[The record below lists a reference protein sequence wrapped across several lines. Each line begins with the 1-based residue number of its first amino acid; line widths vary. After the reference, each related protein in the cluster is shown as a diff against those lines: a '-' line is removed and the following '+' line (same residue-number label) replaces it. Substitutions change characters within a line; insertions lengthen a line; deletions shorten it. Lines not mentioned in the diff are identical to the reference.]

1 MAEPETP
8 KTVLIVDDASLVRL
22 YYKSALRPAGFRI
35 QEALNGI
42 EALEKLLEMPAPV
55 DLLIVD
61 INMPQMDGLTFLE
74 LLRQKHLPLAAIP
87 ALVISTEAGES
98 DFEAVRTAGANYFL
112 VKPVSPEALVEHA
125 KLLCGIRP

>member
-1 MAEPETP
+1 MADP

-22 YYKSALRPAGFRI
+22 YYKSALQAAGFRVE
-35 QEALNGI
+35 EALNGI
-42 EALEKLLEMPAPV
+42 EAIEKLLENPKPV

-61 INMPQMDGLTFLE
+61 INMPQMDGLTFLG

-87 ALVISTEAGES
+87 ALVTSTESGES
-98 DFEAVRTAGANYFL
+98 DFAAARKAGANYFL

-125 KLLCGIRP
+125 KLLCGLRP

>member
-1 MAEPETP
+1 MAEPKTP

-125 KLLCGIRP
+125 RLLCGIRP

>member
-1 MAEPETP
+1 MAEPKTP

>member
-1 MAEPETP
+1 MAEPKTP

-61 INMPQMDGLTFLE
+61 INMPQMDGLTFLG